1 MRGNNKDKVR
11 RHSDSGWEKRYPLKC
26 SLSFLYIFFR
36 SFYPRAVHHCNL
48 LGCKQR
54 LQTAGLFCEL
64 LTVGC
69 SGVVLCV
76 RGDGVGLADPCE
88 VSECRQRLLSGPAS
102 RSRGSYIFKGTLLTQ
117 IPPRSLLYLLSLTL
131 TRHVSFFFSY
141 HASRH
146 SLTLL
151 FMTIQIFLLQLTLT
165 IRVILEKMIVLQM
178 TKEFIAFKES

>member
-1 MRGNNKDKVR
+1 MKRKVKFYVQSKEGMRGNNKDKVR
-11 RHSDSGWEKRYPLKC
+11 RHSDRGWEKRYPLKY
-26 SLSFLYIFFR
+26 SLSFLYIYFFR

-76 RGDGVGLADPCE
+76 RGDGVGLADPSE

-117 IPPRSLLYLLSLTL
+117 ILHRSLLYLLSLTL
-131 TRHVSFFFSY
+131 TCHVSYFSY
-141 HASRH
+141 HTSH
-146 SLTLL
+146 HTPLHDNTN
-151 FMTIQIFLLQLTLT
+151 IFIITSST
-165 IRVILEKMIVLQM
+165 E
-178 TKEFIAFKES
+178 